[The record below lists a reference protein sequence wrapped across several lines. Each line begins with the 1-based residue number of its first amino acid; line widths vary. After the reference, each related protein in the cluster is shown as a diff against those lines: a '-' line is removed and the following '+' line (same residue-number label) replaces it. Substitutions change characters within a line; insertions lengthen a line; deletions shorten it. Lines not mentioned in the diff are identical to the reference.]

1 MNRAIQYIVSVA
13 TNDANV
19 PGKIGTEVTAIKITL
34 GGENYDSGSIIR
46 EKVQSEIGRASCRER
61 V

>member
-34 GGENYDSGSIIR
+34 GGENYDSGSIIQQ
-46 EKVQSEIGRASCRER
+46 KM
-61 V
+61 